1 MHITHAHR
9 WKLQLDKS
17 DCNEEVWNE
26 SDEEVWNEDFDTD
39 LENGSDDTSDIP
51 EVIQADATP
60 QSALAKW
67 LLVFILYLQSIF
79 HLSDSVVGYLIKF
92 MKTFFG
98 VVGRF
103 CTACIC
109 AGIAAVFPSSLYT
122 ARKTCHI
129 DDLKFKRCVVC
140 HKCHR
145 LYFLKECISGTGI
158 AQRSTVCPYKA
169 YPNHPHRRMRTQ
181 CGTLLL
187 KTVELASGRKVFYP
201 FMTYCYLGLQ
211 PLYKLY

>member
-1 MHITHAHR
+1 MIMRPVCAKIMCKVWGNLLFQLRLLLPYRDTSHMFMLQCTLCMHIGGNCS
-9 WKLQLDKS
+9 WNES

-51 EVIQADATP
+51 EVIQAGATP

-103 CTACIC
+103 CTAC
-109 AGIAAVFPSSLYT
+109 AEIAAVFPSSLYR
-122 ARKTCHI
+122 ARKACHI
-129 DDLKFKRCVVC
+129 DDLKFKRYVVC
-140 HKCHR
+140 RKCHR
-145 LYFLKECISGTGI
+145 LYFLKDCISGTGI
-158 AQRSTVCPYKA
+158 A
-169 YPNHPHRRMRTQ
+169 
-181 CGTLLL
+181 
-187 KTVELASGRKVFYP
+187 
-201 FMTYCYLGLQ
+201 
-211 PLYKLY
+211 